1 MDYCGGAKGMLPPPL
16 QNYWGAWPPL
26 PTPIKV
32 ANGLSYDYVDS
43 EDSAQ
48 AWRILRLIW
57 VFSGRTCQFV
67 GFVLSPLNY
76 ALLHSCGKTI
86 TGIS

>member
-1 MDYCGGAKGMLPPPL
+1 MGVQRVCCPPPPKL
-16 QNYWGAWPPL
+16 LGGPGPPL

-43 EDSAQ
+43 EDSAET
-48 AWRILRLIW
+48 WRILRLIW
-57 VFSGRTCQFV
+57 VFAGRTCQFV
-67 GFVLSPLNY
+67 DFVLSPLNY

-86 TGIS
+86 TIL